1 MEMLIDMPMIKSCD
15 ISECTYNMNS
25 ACHAK
30 AITIGDGVSPGCDT
44 YMNASGHVRN
54 TGIKAGVGACKVAG
68 CSYNADF
75 ECSAESIRVSH
86 EGGKV
91 LCMTYLPG

>member
-1 MEMLIDMPMIKSCD
+1 MEILIDMPMIKSCD
-15 ISECTYNMNS
+15 VSECAYNLNS

-44 YMNASGHVRN
+44 FMSASGHVRN
-54 TGIKAGVGACKVAG
+54 SKIKAGVGACKVNG
-68 CSYNADF
+68 CTYNSDF

-86 EGGKV
+86 EKDRV
-91 LCMTYLPG
+91 LCMTYMPG

>member
-15 ISECTYNMNS
+15 VSECTYNLNAS
-25 ACHAK
+25 CHAK
-30 AITIGDGVSPGCDT
+30 AITIGDGVTPGCDT
-44 YMNASGHVRN
+44 FMNASGHVRSA
-54 TGIKAGVGACKVAG
+54 GIKAGVGACKVGG
-68 CSYNADF
+68 CTYNADF

-91 LCMTYLPG
+91 VCMTYMQG